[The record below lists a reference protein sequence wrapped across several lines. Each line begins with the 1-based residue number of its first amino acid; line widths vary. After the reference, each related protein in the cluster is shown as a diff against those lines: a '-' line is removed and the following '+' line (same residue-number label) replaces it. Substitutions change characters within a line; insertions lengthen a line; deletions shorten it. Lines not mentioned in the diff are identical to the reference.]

1 MVATSQQMA
10 NKSCDEGVETRR
22 GTPREGVLERC
33 FHQTV
38 NRKLTKM
45 LNTRTRVALRFVA
58 VALICGSSALAS
70 NTIAATLSDYRLST
84 GDVIEITAVGAP
96 ELQRKAPV
104 ELTGDVVL
112 PLVGRVQAAGM
123 TVARFENKLRDLMR
137 SQVFRRRTPD
147 GREFPVVLS
156 IEEISV
162 SIAEYRPIYI
172 NGDVA
177 KPGEHRFRPGVTI
190 RQALALSGGY
200 DVMRFRAKDPF
211 LEAADLQS
219 EYASLWTDFAKEQVH
234 VQRLQAELSNDDKL
248 DLGSVIDTPV
258 SPSVLAQIEKMAVA
272 QLSAR
277 NTNHKNQRDHLLDAI
292 RQEEQ
297 RIGHLTGQREKEQEA
312 ADADAAEYLRT
323 KQTVQRGVAPNTR
336 LLEARRVYLSSGAQ
350 VLQTSAMIA
359 QIERE
364 RQQFGLQL
372 SGLEDRRRV
381 ELLAELE
388 AAQVK
393 LAMLRLRLQSV
404 GEKLVYTGVVRTQ
417 LVRGKGG
424 APDLMVFRKHEDG
437 DRGFVADE
445 DTELLPGDVVEV
457 SVRSE
462 APPVPQQQAPRVG
475 DSLIPGVPD
484 IPSFARD
491 RTGPTMGSSR

>member
-1 MVATSQQMA
+1 MRVIRTLFST
-10 NKSCDEGVETRR
+10 GR
-22 GTPREGVLERC
+22 
-33 FHQTV
+33 V
-38 NRKLTKM
+38 NGKLTKM
-45 LNTRTRVALRFVA
+45 LKIMTRVAVRFIA
-58 VALICGSSALAS
+58 VALICGSSPFAFNAS
-70 NTIAATLSDYRLST
+70 EAATLADYRLST

-104 ELTGDVVL
+104 ELNGDVVL
-112 PLVGRVQAAGM
+112 PLIGRVPAAGM
-123 TVARFENKLRDLMR
+123 TVVGFENKLRDLMR

-162 SIAEYRPIYI
+162 SIAEYRPIYV

-177 KPGEHRFRPGVTI
+177 KPGEHRFRPGVTV
-190 RQALALSGGY
+190 RQALALAGGY

-211 LEAADLQS
+211 LESADLQS
-219 EYASLWTDFAKEQVH
+219 EYGSLWTDFAKEQIH
-234 VQRLQAELSNDDKL
+234 VLRLQSELASEDKL
-248 DLGSVIDTPV
+248 DLGAVIETPV
-258 SPSVLAQIEKMAVA
+258 APSVLSQIERIAVA

-277 NTNHKNQRDHLLDAI
+277 NANHKNQRDHLLDAI

-297 RIGHLTGQREKEQEA
+297 RIGHLTGQRDKEQEV
-312 ADADAAEYLRT
+312 ADVDAAEYLRT
-323 KQTVQRGVAPNTR
+323 KQTVQRGIAPNTR
-336 LLEARRVYLSSGAQ
+336 LLEARRIFLSSGAQ
-350 VLQTSAMIA
+350 VLQTNAMIA

-364 RQQFGLQL
+364 RQQLGLQL
-372 SGLEDRRRV
+372 TGLEDRRKV

-437 DRGFVADE
+437 DRSFVADE
-445 DTELLPGDVVEV
+445 ETELLPGDVIEV

-462 APPVPQQQAPRVG
+462 AAPVPQQSPQVG
-475 DSLIPGVPD
+475 ESLIPGVPD
-484 IPSFARD
+484 IPAFARD
-491 RTGPTMGSSR
+491 RTGTTMGSSR